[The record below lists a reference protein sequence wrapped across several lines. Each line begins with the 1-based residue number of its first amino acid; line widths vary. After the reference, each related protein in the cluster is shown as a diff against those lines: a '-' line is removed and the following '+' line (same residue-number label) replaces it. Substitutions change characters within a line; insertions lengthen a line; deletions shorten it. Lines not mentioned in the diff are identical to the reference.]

1 MIYTCLDDRMSV
13 IYQMLKK
20 NERLKNITY
29 NVLRNSSIVKVV
41 QAERR
46 WSLPSFIGDST
57 QLKRKSSMLLF
68 FYTTCSCFDSV
79 KSFRWVMVYWE
90 ITQIC
95 LREWFSIS
103 SIKFHITFQIYWS
116 LFRQKKCWF
125 LLLRSRKL
133 N

>member
-20 NERLKNITY
+20 NERLNNITY

-57 QLKRKSSMLLF
+57 
-68 FYTTCSCFDSV
+68 
-79 KSFRWVMVYWE
+79 
-90 ITQIC
+90 
-95 LREWFSIS
+95 
-103 SIKFHITFQIYWS
+103 
-116 LFRQKKCWF
+116 
-125 LLLRSRKL
+125 
-133 N
+133 